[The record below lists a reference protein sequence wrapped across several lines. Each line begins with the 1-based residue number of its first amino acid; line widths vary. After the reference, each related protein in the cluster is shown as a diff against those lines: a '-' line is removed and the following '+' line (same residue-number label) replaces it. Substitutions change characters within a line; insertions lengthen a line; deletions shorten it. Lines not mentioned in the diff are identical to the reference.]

1 MRKNLNHEKR
11 SALILITV
19 LLLGSSCTRE
29 TVIFSGFPA
38 LRITAPTPMS
48 PAVVSDIVNALR
60 KRLLLQADHILT
72 RTYPD
77 CDQYLAE
84 VGWLIPTSPYAQQQ
98 LAAALKD
105 KGIGTVRFTSY
116 VREHPATLKPGMDIL
131 IQDIRRLMPSIRAAA
146 PTGCQAAMPWPGHT
160 FSHDTSSQ

>member
-1 MRKNLNHEKR
+1 MRRNPKKEKH
-11 SALILITV
+11 SGLILITV
-19 LLLGSSCTRE
+19 LLLGACTRE
-29 TVIFSGFPA
+29 TVTFRGFPT

-146 PTGCQAAMPWPGHT
+146 PTGCEAAMPWPGHT